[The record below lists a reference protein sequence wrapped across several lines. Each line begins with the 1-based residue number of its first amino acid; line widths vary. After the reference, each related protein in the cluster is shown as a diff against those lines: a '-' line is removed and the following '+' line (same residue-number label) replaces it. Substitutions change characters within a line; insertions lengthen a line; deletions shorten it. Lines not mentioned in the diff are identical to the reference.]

1 MDNSLDAALKRQRS
15 FAGRPAYIGYDKNGT
30 IQTSLFPADDP
41 RSPFSAE
48 ARAEPPP
55 SFAETDITNVSEIKG
70 DPLESFAISERPAG
84 ERAVDASSTEVQA
97 MMPSFGADGRPD
109 PSYMESRANLPLEQQ
124 KKIFEAEAFQAAGF
138 SLGFPIAV
146 LATLPDLISLPPLI
160 AAGMITADEGKKLEG
175 VLNML
180 QYVPSAMIG
189 KVLTDQGQSL
199 GLNKDQIDAF
209 GQGYLGGELSSIIVN
224 AVPGAA
230 KLVQGAKWLKGKA
243 GEYAAGAPERIA
255 ERGEG
260 VTLTSGIDLAAA
272 FDEAIVAGQS
282 LIPAIKGVKPSD
294 ELIVLHNMN
303 PESLEDLDTLGGLP
317 VPSLAIVKSSTPL
330 EKFGS
335 ITLIGTPDMAKPSA
349 RNPVYRS
356 DAYVKR
362 RPSITYEEDMK
373 PTFYN
378 QKTRKEQVANLKN
391 MVSAMKGGAGEEMMG
406 VTAGNLRAIGA
417 KPFNTL
423 AEVKRSR
430 DRLISEKDMAR
441 VKDEID
447 RQFIGLVD
455 SISDDISDI
464 ERSYRNSGMDYND
477 ITKDLVRGVMRDE
490 AILSRLTKDTKQRI
504 EIFKESAT
512 KLPTEYFEINPQRS
526 VGLSEFKAALV
537 PESLSADDVRRLERA
552 GVRQV
557 IKYADE
563 ADRKEK
569 IKSMRDVMFTIGGS
583 SIVANQIIDQAQD
596 ETQQGEIK

>member
-1 MDNSLDAALKRQRS
+1 
-15 FAGRPAYIGYDKNGT
+15 
-30 IQTSLFPADDP
+30 
-41 RSPFSAE
+41 
-48 ARAEPPP
+48 
-55 SFAETDITNVSEIKG
+55 
-70 DPLESFAISERPAG
+70 
-84 ERAVDASSTEVQA
+84 
-97 MMPSFGADGRPD
+97 
-109 PSYMESRANLPLEQQ
+109 
-124 KKIFEAEAFQAAGF
+124 
-138 SLGFPIAV
+138 
-146 LATLPDLISLPPLI
+146 
-160 AAGMITADEGKKLEG
+160 
-175 VLNML
+175 
-180 QYVPSAMIG
+180 
-189 KVLTDQGQSL
+189 
-199 GLNKDQIDAF
+199 
-209 GQGYLGGELSSIIVN
+209 
-224 AVPGAA
+224 
-230 KLVQGAKWLKGKA
+230 
-243 GEYAAGAPERIA
+243 
-255 ERGEG
+255 
-260 VTLTSGIDLAAA
+260 
-272 FDEAIVAGQS
+272 
-282 LIPAIKGVKPSD
+282 
-294 ELIVLHNMN
+294 
-303 PESLEDLDTLGGLP
+303 
-317 VPSLAIVKSSTPL
+317 
-330 EKFGS
+330 
-335 ITLIGTPDMAKPSA
+335 
-349 RNPVYRS
+349 
-356 DAYVKR
+356 
-362 RPSITYEEDMK
+362 
-373 PTFYN
+373 
-378 QKTRKEQVANLKN
+378 
-391 MVSAMKGGAGEEMMG
+391 MMG

-430 DRLISEKDMAR
+430 DRLIPEKDMAR